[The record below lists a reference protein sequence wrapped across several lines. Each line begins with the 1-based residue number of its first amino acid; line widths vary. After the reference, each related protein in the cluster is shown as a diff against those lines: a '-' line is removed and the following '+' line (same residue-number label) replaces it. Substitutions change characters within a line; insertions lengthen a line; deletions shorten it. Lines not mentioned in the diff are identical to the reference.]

1 MGEQIAIES
10 YLRGM
15 VKQFDDTKCKMK
27 GCDQGFH
34 NYMYYSGGLKNVQGV
49 RDVIVFGQGK
59 GIINNLGVLRSKPLK
74 EWGLLDED
82 MKVLNWDKSISP
94 VAHQFDRD
102 GDLNNHLKE
111 IRSGF
116 EKEFKSGTLTKSF
129 PSEKKHS
136 SNLSEN
142 NVVYPSPARDGAKR
156 AKHFLFTNN
165 KDETTGINGGGGE

>member
-1 MGEQIAIES
+1 LQENDTTNIGQSSFNSKWLKTAYDKTYVETFFDKPIICSGSTMGEQIAIES

-74 EWGLLDED
+74 QWGLLDEG

-102 GDLNNHLKE
+102 GDLNNHLKG
-111 IRSGF
+111 IRKNF
-116 EKEFKSGTLTKSF
+116 LNDHWAAKKS
-129 PSEKKHS
+129 
-136 SNLSEN
+136 
-142 NVVYPSPARDGAKR
+142 
-156 AKHFLFTNN
+156 
-165 KDETTGINGGGGE
+165 

>member
-74 EWGLLDED
+74 EWGLLDEG

-102 GDLNNHLKE
+102 GDLNNHLKG

-116 EKEFKSGTLTKSF
+116 EKEFKSGTLTKSL

-136 SNLSEN
+136 SNAW
-142 NVVYPSPARDGAKR
+142 NVFCMTQYRTKNMNVFFCSNRDN
-156 AKHFLFTNN
+156 HVTLPPLT
-165 KDETTGINGGGGE
+165 ET